1 MIYYL
6 FYLIFY
12 SGTSP
17 DYFSI
22 SNGNTAQTSV
32 GVLKGAG
39 NCDNAGIQLT
49 AAMSVQVDTSN
60 DATNYFCGGHF
71 GVMSGAMT
79 SGVVRCK
86 LQLCCEKGMRH
97 HI

>member
-1 MIYYL
+1 MTGA
-6 FYLIFY
+6 
-12 SGTSP
+12 STG
-17 DYFSI
+17 
-22 SNGNTAQTSV
+22 V

-39 NCDNAGIQLT
+39 NCDDASVQLT

-86 LQLCCEKGMRH
+86 LSWVING
-97 HI
+97 

>member
-1 MIYYL
+1 M
-6 FYLIFY
+6 
-12 SGTSP
+12 SGASTK
-17 DYFSI
+17 
-22 SNGNTAQTSV
+22 

-39 NCDNAGIQLT
+39 NCADASVMLT

-86 LQLCCEKGMRH
+86 KKGRQAALPGTALSSHLASPSRQM
-97 HI
+97 

>member
-1 MIYYL
+1 MTGA
-6 FYLIFY
+6 
-12 SGTSP
+12 STG
-17 DYFSI
+17 
-22 SNGNTAQTSV
+22 V

-39 NCDNAGIQLT
+39 NCDDASVQLT

-86 LQLCCEKGMRH
+86 LQLLCEKGMRH
-97 HI
+97 NI